1 MAPFV
6 PFLAEMFYFN
16 LRKVIP
22 EGSKYNE
29 ESIHLVNI
37 PEFNPHLINED
48 LENAVDKMNRIIA
61 LGRNLRL

>member
-1 MAPFV
+1 MI
-6 PFLAEMFYFN
+6 L
-16 LRKVIP
+16 
-22 EGSKYNE
+22 
-29 ESIHLVNI
+29 SIHLVNI